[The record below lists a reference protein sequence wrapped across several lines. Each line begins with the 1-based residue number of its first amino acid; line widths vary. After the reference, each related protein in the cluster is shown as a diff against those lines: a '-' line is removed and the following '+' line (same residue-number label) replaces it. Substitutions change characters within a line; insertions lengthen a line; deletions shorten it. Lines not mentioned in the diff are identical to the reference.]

1 MTRALPAPG
10 SRPCTLRAAALLLV
24 LGLCTSTGAALAQ
37 QTYKWVDDK
46 GVVHYTDKLPS
57 EPLNKGATVLDKQAV
72 PIRSIDAPLTPAQR
86 AAKEEEQRKA
96 ATAAKAR
103 EETER
108 ADRAL
113 MQSFSSEQEIMESKA
128 RAIAPLEGQ
137 IQAAQAYV
145 TQLTLHKTD
154 LEARKA
160 ALGNKPVP
168 DVIERDLESTN
179 DELAKQATLIDT
191 RRQELVQTSAHY
203 DAFALRWSELKAAAD
218 ARAGAAA
225 APSKATVG
233 AQ

>member
-1 MTRALPAPG
+1 VLSAAGKRCIVCRFGWLLLALGACALPGTA
-10 SRPCTLRAAALLLV
+10 T
-24 LGLCTSTGAALAQ
+24 AQ

-46 GVVHYTDKLPS
+46 GVVHYTDKLPT

-72 PIRSIDAPLTPAQR
+72 PIRSIEAPLTPAQR
-86 AAKEEEQRKA
+86 AAKEEETRRA

-103 EETER
+103 EDTER

-145 TQLTLHKTD
+145 NQLNTRKTD

-168 DVIERDLESTN
+168 DAIERDLESIG
-179 DELAKQATLIDT
+179 DELGKQATLINT

-203 DAFALRWSELKAAAD
+203 DAFALRWNELKAAAD
-218 ARAGAAA
+218 AKTNAPPPPPTKAAA
-225 APSKATVG
+225 GT
-233 AQ
+233 Q

>member
-1 MTRALPAPG
+1 MAGTA
-10 SRPCTLRAAALLLV
+10 T
-24 LGLCTSTGAALAQ
+24 AQ

-46 GVVHYTDKLPS
+46 GIVHYTDKLPT
-57 EPLNKGATVLDKQAV
+57 EPLNSGATVLNKQAV

-86 AAKEEEQRKA
+86 AAKEEEQRRA

-113 MQSFSSEQEIMESKA
+113 MQSFSSEQEIMDSKA

-145 TQLTLHKTD
+145 AQLNIRKTD

-160 ALGNKPVP
+160 ALGSKPVP
-168 DVIERDLESTN
+168 DAIERDLESIN
-179 DELAKQATLIDT
+179 DELGKQATLIDT

-203 DAFALRWSELKAAAD
+203 DAFALRWSELKGAAD
-218 ARAGAAA
+218 AKTSAPPP
-225 APSKATVG
+225 APSKATAG
-233 AQ
+233 TQ